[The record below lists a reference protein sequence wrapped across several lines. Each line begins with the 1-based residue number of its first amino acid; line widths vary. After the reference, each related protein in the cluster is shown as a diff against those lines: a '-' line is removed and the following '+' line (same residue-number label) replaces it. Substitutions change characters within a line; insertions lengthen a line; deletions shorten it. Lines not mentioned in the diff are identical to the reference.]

1 MSSLDTSYPP
11 PATNNEAPSA
21 SLLSPLLTQ
30 LRVIGA
36 LLMRGQ
42 LHHFDTIDE
51 GCAFYQAHASEQ

>member
-1 MSSLDTSYPP
+1 
-11 PATNNEAPSA
+11 
-21 SLLSPLLTQ
+21 LSPLRTQ

>member
-1 MSSLDTSYPP
+1 MSNSSLSLSSR
-11 PATNNEAPSA
+11 EALGA
-21 SLLSPLLTQ
+21 SLLSPLRTQ